1 MVVMTCCILIDFNEN
16 CSFCIFKSLMFFS
29 LVIDGFLILKE
40 GNKEGVNLMNYASY
54 NEYKWENNF
63 SN

>member
-1 MVVMTCCILIDFNEN
+1 MFL
-16 CSFCIFKSLMFFS
+16 SLE
-29 LVIDGFLILKE
+29 IDGFLILKE

-63 SN
+63 SNWGAPVQQKKTTGLWGFAGD